1 MYNPPFLN
9 LNWRKQNAKRNIKIN
24 IGRHSCVFVVGCA
37 GAPPVVD
44 LSDTIYQSNT
54 VAKTAN
60 SKIAEL
66 SIKNTAGVG
75 KSLFP
80 LHGDI
85 HNKITMDPLL
95 SATVESDIR
104 RYFEDRLPYDTNSAR
119 SIEVKIEQADAY
131 WNQTMSDRLIGI
143 FSINR
148 DRDIGMNFKLSIS
161 LQENGKEFASY
172 VHDAPII
179 IQGKATTQK
188 KITVSYKTLVEAYRA
203 KIFSEL
209 DKQIIEKYFVE

>member
-1 MYNPPFLN
+1 M
-9 LNWRKQNAKRNIKIN
+9 
-24 IGRHSCVFVVGCA
+24 FVAGCA

-66 SIKNTAGVG
+66 SIKNTAGIG
-75 KSLFP
+75 KIPPPGF
-80 LHGDI
+80 GDA
-85 HNKITMDPLL
+85 HMLITRQPFL

-104 RYFEDRLPYDTNSAR
+104 RYLEDRFPYDTNSAH
-119 SIEVKIEQADAY
+119 SIEVEIEKADAY
-131 WNQTMSDRLIGI
+131 WNWPFAERLPFIGLAMA
-143 FSINR
+143 NR
-148 DRDIGMNFKLSIS
+148 DRDIAMNLKLSIS
-161 LQENGKEFASY
+161 FQENGKEFASY

-203 KIFSEL
+203 KIFGEL